1 MEGELEATVAA
12 EKYRRILDER
22 FTDAGIDI
30 ILLGMGDDGHT
41 ASLFPNTQA
50 TREKTRSVIGY
61 FAENSS
67 TGKSWRITMTA
78 PFINRAQQVMF
89 LICGASKE
97 KRLAEVLEGPRDPE
111 RLPSQ
116 LIAPSPGNLI
126 LLLDSAAAGMHHD

>member
-1 MEGELEATVAA
+1 
-12 EKYRRILDER
+12 
-22 FTDAGIDI
+22 
-30 ILLGMGDDGHT
+30 
-41 ASLFPNTQA
+41 
-50 TREKTRSVIGY
+50 
-61 FAENSS
+61 
-67 TGKSWRITMTA
+67 MTA